1 MKKKLYLMP
10 EIQVVAIQG
19 NCVMQALSGNGETPG
34 QANPGDKPGDDWD
47 PEDGG
52 DSRRGNGWFDED

>member
-1 MKKKLYLMP
+1 MP

-34 QANPGDKPGDDWD
+34 QANPGDKPGDDWN